1 MEYLRNIK
9 SSVILRL
16 GRRARERWE
25 EIFFSELNGSR
36 GCEADQRGLYL
47 LFCFV
52 ENGFYCGGYPNNPGK
67 R

>member
-9 SSVILRL
+9 SSVI
-16 GRRARERWE
+16 REKSKGE
-25 EIFFSELNGSR
+25 VGGDFFSELNGSR

>member
-1 MEYLRNIK
+1 MREK
-9 SSVILRL
+9 SKGEV
-16 GRRARERWE
+16 GGD
-25 EIFFSELNGSR
+25 FFSELNGSR

-52 ENGFYCGGYPNNPGK
+52 ENGFYCGGYPNNPDK